1 MNPRVAPYAALGAAA
16 VGCGALALWNPGDDG
31 VPLCPT
37 KAVTGAD
44 CPFCGGLR
52 AVAALTRGNPAL
64 AADHNLIVVALVPVA
79 AVWWVAWAWSA
90 RRGGGLPRVRVPRL
104 VTIAAVL
111 VLVAFTVVR
120 NVGGTANWLN
130 SASS

>member
-1 MNPRVAPYAALGAAA
+1 MNPRVAPYAVLGAAA
-16 VGCGALALWNPGDDG
+16 AGCGAVALWNPGDDG

-52 AVAALTRGNPAL
+52 AVAALTRGNPVL
-64 AADHNLIVVALVPVA
+64 AADHNLIVVALVPIA
-79 AVWWVAWAWSA
+79 AIWWVAWAWSA
-90 RRGGGLPRVRVPRL
+90 RRGGGMPQVRVPRL
-104 VTIAAVL
+104 VTISAVV
-111 VLVAFTVVR
+111 VLVAFAVVR

-130 SASS
+130 SAAS